1 MIKVLHLLL
10 SYEAVIADLK
20 QQEDTYE
27 PNALA
32 ETFAKLEHRIWEI
45 KNVWKDELAKDYEQL
60 ELSKARHPSNQ

>member
-1 MIKVLHLLL
+1 MLHLLL
-10 SYEAVIADLK
+10 SYKEVIADLK

-45 KNVWKDELAKDYEQL
+45 EHVWADELAKDYAEL
-60 ELSKARHPSNQ
+60 EASKLRHPSNN